1 MEPTNKEREFGE
13 AARRAGAV
21 LRAAAEELKNEQNR
35 RKMLLHTLLDAAL
48 CAGQTQSG
56 LTLTV
61 LDGAAFLT
69 VPGAGELP
77 GNGGRTAEQLA
88 TLLLAFCRAT
98 GDTPCPPAC

>member
-1 MEPTNKEREFGE
+1 MEPSCNERELTE

-48 CAGQTQSG
+48 CAGRANPG

-88 TLLLAFCRAT
+88 ALLLAFCRAT
-98 GDTPCPPAC
+98 GEASCPPAP